1 MPPNADS
8 MQWRLRTPFPLAQVA
23 EPDAAPARCA
33 CALTARS
40 FTFVNDLPHQLVNIA
55 KSLGKEVEVANST
68 IGGCTVYYQRAETD
82 AREFTRY
89 DHGLPVAAVHDCL

>member
-1 MPPNADS
+1 

-55 KSLGKEVEVANST
+55 KSLGK
-68 IGGCTVYYQRAETD
+68 
-82 AREFTRY
+82 
-89 DHGLPVAAVHDCL
+89 